1 MHYNH
6 PALSADDCLEMV
18 HQLNFGEDDETAKK
32 WLMEAEARITDDD
45 EELAVQIHK
54 YKLHYGI
61 NDL

>member
-1 MHYNH
+1 
-6 PALSADDCLEMV
+6 MV
-18 HQLNFGEDDETAKK
+18 HQLNFGEDDETAKE

-61 NDL
+61 NDLWNWFKKG

>member
-1 MHYNH
+1 
-6 PALSADDCLEMV
+6 MV
-18 HQLNFGEDDETAKK
+18 HQLNFGEDDETAKE